1 MNSRSGTGFRV
12 TWRLATLVFIGI
24 AVFSLMAYEGV
35 EYYTAQSSFC
45 GGSCHT
51 MTEQYEA
58 WKSNY
63 HHKDNNPDGMQAG
76 CVDCHF
82 LPGEHSSLKA
92 DITSPKSA
100 KPLVL
105 TGLEVDFGF
114 HMDGYISTSNKL

>member
-1 MNSRSGTGFRV
+1 MNSSSGTGFRV

-58 WKSNY
+58 WKSDY

-76 CVDCHF
+76 CIDCHF
-82 LPGEHSSLKA
+82 LPGVWVVGHLGCKGRLPGGA
-92 DITSPKSA
+92 TPRILP
-100 KPLVL
+100 
-105 TGLEVDFGF
+105 
-114 HMDGYISTSNKL
+114 